1 MSRILFGVQE
11 TCGILNMSRTALYA
25 AIKQGRI
32 KAVKNGFRTLFHRDE
47 IERFAASLTRA

>member
-1 MSRILFGVQE
+1 
-11 TCGILNMSRTALYA
+11 MSRTALYA

>member
-1 MSRILFGVQE
+1 MSRILFGVHE
-11 TCGILNMSRTALYA
+11 ICGILNMSRTALYA

>member
-1 MSRILFGVQE
+1 MSRILFGVHE

-32 KAVKNGFRTLFHRDE
+32 KAVKNGFRIHAGF
-47 IERFAASLTRA
+47 SLLVG